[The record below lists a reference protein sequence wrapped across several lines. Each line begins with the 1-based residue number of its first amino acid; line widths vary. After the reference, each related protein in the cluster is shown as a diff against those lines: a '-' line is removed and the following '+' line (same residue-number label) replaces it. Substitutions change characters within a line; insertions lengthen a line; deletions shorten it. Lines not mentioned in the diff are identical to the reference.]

1 MCCWAAAR
9 EARSK
14 AMSTCVLQGGWEA
27 TFCWDAAV
35 KAKENSSFEEAIS
48 LEFHRSWCY
57 CSKCL
62 IYVLLWRRRKWNL
75 KFLWLRNFSV
85 LTDDIK
91 GSWKQLLTQALN
103 FIDVKKTE
111 LSLFFFF
118 SLIVWNYMAEGYTLN
133 TFNVCFKTTGQVYRN
148 YVWRKI

>member
-1 MCCWAAAR
+1 
-9 EARSK
+9 
-14 AMSTCVLQGGWEA
+14 MSTCVLQGGWEA
-27 TFCWDAAV
+27 MLCWDAAV

-62 IYVLLWRRRKWNL
+62 IYVLHGFKYESSALCCSEGEGSETSNSFNWGIFQCSLMILKGHGISCLLRHWILLMWRKQSFPF
-75 KFLWLRNFSV
+75 FLFL
-85 LTDDIK
+85 
-91 GSWKQLLTQALN
+91 
-103 FIDVKKTE
+103 
-111 LSLFFFF
+111 F